1 MDEGTRQQWKWKF
14 YRIVLH
20 LNTVIFM
27 IGATILAAILVPE
40 PYHMPLVAI
49 LLILD
54 ILLIFT
60 FNRNYR
66 ATKAWLDE
74 HGTSHQNE

>member
-1 MDEGTRQQWKWKF
+1 MDEGIRQQWKWKF
-14 YRIVLH
+14 YRVVLH
-20 LNTVIFM
+20 LNTVILM
-27 IGATILAAILVPE
+27 IGATVLAAILAPE
-40 PYHMPLVAI
+40 PCRLPMVAI

-54 ILLIFT
+54 IILIFT

-74 HGTSHQNE
+74 HGKSHQNE